1 MIIKTETL
9 EIERLKKAIEKG
21 KVYTLPTGFVINS
34 RAIELVEEI
43 IEKKA
48 PVKKHQLKKH
58 QLKKASIK
66 EETKKK

>member
-43 IEKKA
+43 IEKKTSVKKA
-48 PVKKHQLKKH
+48 PVKKAPV
-58 QLKKASIK
+58 KKASIK